1 MRRRCVAAS
10 VGVVLAAAGIP
21 VAARAQ
27 SVLDHPPDL
36 AGTWTGD
43 PGTLYFDLDHRFRTV
58 GGPAHKIVNSPTF
71 LLGASLPDRTMLG
84 FRYAT
89 NSLLVSG
96 RPNEF
101 EYFGRWAPLVQAA
114 GAPADL
120 AVHAGYNDAARS
132 WDGEL
137 TLARRLGPVRVLG
150 VGRAF
155 SSFRE
160 RTAGTALGGGFTLRL
175 GRFVALAGDA
185 ATLVHRHANEEIAWS
200 AGIQLAIPYTPHT
213 LSINVSNANTTTLEG
228 ASYGVP
234 RGQRWGF
241 EFTIPIV
248 LSRYVGRRRGPSLT
262 APAAESGAHA
272 SIGAEVHLTDLA
284 TYAPDTVRID
294 AGQMVLWINGST
306 LDHTV
311 TDEPRLARHPADAR
325 LPAGAAPFDSG
336 DLAPGAVFEHTFR
349 VPGVYH
355 YFCKPHELD
364 GMLGTVIVR

>member
-1 MRRRCVAAS
+1 MRRRGVAAS
-10 VGVVLAAAGIP
+10 LALVLAAGIVP
-21 VAARAQ
+21 VAVRAQ

-43 PGTLYFDLDHRFRTV
+43 PGTLYFDLDHRFKTV
-58 GGPAHKIVNSPTF
+58 GGSANKVVNSPTF
-71 LLGASLPDRTMLG
+71 LLGESLPGRMMVG

-101 EYFGRWAPLVQAA
+101 EYFARWEPLMQAG
-114 GAPADL
+114 GAPADVAL
-120 AVHAGYNDAARS
+120 HGGYNDAARS
-132 WDGEL
+132 WDGEV
-137 TLARRLGPVRVLG
+137 TLARRLGPLRVLG

-155 SSFRE
+155 SAFRD
-160 RTAGTALGGGFTLRL
+160 RTARAALGGGFTLRL
-175 GRFVALAGDA
+175 NRFVALAGDA
-185 ATLVHRHANEEIAWS
+185 TTLVHRHANEEIAWS
-200 AGIQLAIPYTPHT
+200 AGLQLAIPYTPHT

-234 RGQRWGF
+234 QGRRWGF

-248 LSRYVGRRRGPSLT
+248 LSRYFGHRERPTAATPSAEPGPRGP
-262 APAAESGAHA
+262 
-272 SIGAEVHLTDLA
+272 IGAEVHLTNLA
-284 TYAPDTVRID
+284 TYVPDTVRID
-294 AGQMVLWINGST
+294 AGQMVLWINGSQI
-306 LDHTV
+306 DHTV
-311 TDEPRLARHPADAR
+311 TDDPRLAKHARDAR

-355 YFCKPHELD
+355 YFCQPHELD